1 MSSIREGYLTKQ
13 GGFFKTWNKRWF
25 ILKKDSLEYFQKKD
39 GEKTGE
45 IPLSETATQVLL
57 LGDGD
62 PSRNREH
69 SFKIFRG
76 PEKRTYYLEA
86 ENKIERDNWMNSI
99 NQVLKNIANPP
110 QKLNNLKTSRA
121 ISPAPSPTAPIKNL
135 GLYDLE
141 DLYSGAA
148 PKPLP
153 KLSNQIFDVE
163 DDNFIPSTEVPTQNI
178 PSAPPP
184 PNTRKQTNNNN
195 NNKTTRNSVVND
207 GDDEVEFTAMKILPP
222 SNRPVS
228 NIINVIDD
236 DAPEE
241 IAREWEDVDLV
252 DPVTFERM
260 TDPVRGDNCKH
271 KAVFDRKI
279 YGELKQQNPQAGCP
293 ICKAKINKLLPNAL
307 FRDILQTVTADKIRI
322 YPDNSYEP
330 VN

>member
-13 GGFFKTWNKRWF
+13 GGFFKTWHKRWF
-25 ILKKDSLEYFQKKD
+25 ILKKDSLVYYQKKD
-39 GEKTGE
+39 GEKTGD
-45 IPLSETATQVLL
+45 IPLFEGATQVLL
-57 LGDGD
+57 LDKDD
-62 PSRNREH
+62 PSLNREN
-69 SFKIFRG
+69 SFKIYRG

-86 ENKIERDNWMNSI
+86 EDSIERDNWMNSI
-99 NQVLKNIANPP
+99 DQVLKNIANPP
-110 QKLNNLKTSRA
+110 KKLKSQKISRV
-121 ISPAPSPTAPIKNL
+121 ISPAPPAPILNL

-141 DLYSGAA
+141 DMYSGAT

-153 KLSNQIFDVE
+153 KLSNHIIDVE
-163 DDNFIPSTEVPTQNI
+163 DDNFVPSTEVPTQNI
-178 PSAPPP
+178 PAAPPP
-184 PNTRKQTNNNN
+184 PYTPKQINNN
-195 NNKTTRNSVVND
+195 NNKTTKNSIVDDN
-207 GDDEVEFTAMKILPP
+207 DDEVEFTAMKILPP

-228 NIINVIDD
+228 TIINVIDD
-236 DAPEE
+236 DGPEE

-307 FRDILQTVTADKIRI
+307 FKDILQKVTADKIRI
-322 YPDNSYEP
+322 YPNNSYEP